1 MCRDALLIVVGE
13 NQENGSHVSSQL
25 NVSTDWTHQ
34 IGDCSLK
41 RFYTA
46 DCGGDCSGKNSQSAR
61 FLRHDHSCHI
71 GCTPWHNVPSLS
83 RGIAGV
89 ADDHT
94 GCRGATTSR
103 PG

>member
-1 MCRDALLIVVGE
+1 MCSDALLIVVGE

-46 DCGGDCSGKNSQSAR
+46 DCGETVVERTANRRDFCGMTTA
-61 FLRHDHSCHI
+61 
-71 GCTPWHNVPSLS
+71 
-83 RGIAGV
+83 
-89 ADDHT
+89 
-94 GCRGATTSR
+94 AT
-103 PG
+103 